1 MSKVLFLFK
10 LITLYNKYYI
20 LKMEKQKQKL
30 SKISSINAYELIKQ
44 IQPQLKS
51 SKELDTIF
59 SSISNESF
67 LLFSTLI
74 LYNNNRI

>member
-1 MSKVLFLFK
+1 
-10 LITLYNKYYI
+10 
-20 LKMEKQKQKL
+20 MEKQKQKL
-30 SKISSINAYELIKQ
+30 SKISSVNAYELIKQ

-74 LYNNNRI
+74 IYNKNRI

>member
-1 MSKVLFLFK
+1 MSKDLFLFK

-74 LYNNNRI
+74 LSNNNRI

>member
-1 MSKVLFLFK
+1 MSKDLFLFK

-67 LLFSTLI
+67 LLFST
-74 LYNNNRI
+74 

>member
-1 MSKVLFLFK
+1 
-10 LITLYNKYYI
+10 
-20 LKMEKQKQKL
+20 MEKQKQKL
-30 SKISSINAYELIKQ
+30 SKISSVNAYALIKQ

-74 LYNNNRI
+74 LYNKNRI

>member
-1 MSKVLFLFK
+1 MSKDLFLFK

-30 SKISSINAYELIKQ
+30 SKISSVNAYELIKQ

>member
-1 MSKVLFLFK
+1 MSKDLFLFK

>member
-1 MSKVLFLFK
+1 
-10 LITLYNKYYI
+10 
-20 LKMEKQKQKL
+20 MEKQKQKL
-30 SKISSINAYELIKQ
+30 SKISSVNAYELIKQ

-74 LYNNNRI
+74 LYNKNRI

>member
-1 MSKVLFLFK
+1 
-10 LITLYNKYYI
+10 
-20 LKMEKQKQKL
+20 MEKQKQKA
-30 SKISSINAYELIKQ
+30 SKITSINAYELIKQ

-67 LLFSTLI
+67 LLFSTLL
-74 LYNNNRI
+74 LYNHRI

>member
-1 MSKVLFLFK
+1 
-10 LITLYNKYYI
+10 
-20 LKMEKQKQKL
+20 MEKQKQKL

>member
-1 MSKVLFLFK
+1 
-10 LITLYNKYYI
+10 
-20 LKMEKQKQKL
+20 MEKPKQKL
-30 SKISSINAYELIKQ
+30 SKISSVNAYELIKQ

-74 LYNNNRI
+74 LYNKNRI

>member
-1 MSKVLFLFK
+1 
-10 LITLYNKYYI
+10 
-20 LKMEKQKQKL
+20 MEKQKQKL
-30 SKISSINAYELIKQ
+30 SKISSVNAYELIKQ

-67 LLFSTLI
+67 LLFSTLTI
-74 LYNNNRI
+74 YNKNRI

>member
-1 MSKVLFLFK
+1 MSKDLFLFK

-59 SSISNESF
+59 SSISNESY

-74 LYNNNRI
+74 

>member
-1 MSKVLFLFK
+1 
-10 LITLYNKYYI
+10 
-20 LKMEKQKQKL
+20 MEKQKQKL
-30 SKISSINAYELIKQ
+30 SKISSVNAYELIKQ

-67 LLFSTLI
+67 LLFSALI
-74 LYNNNRI
+74 LYNKNRI